1 MTITAVRKIKII
13 SGITDAKT
21 QINTNEL
28 LTCKNSVNVQNK
40 FMDTLSRF
48 REELDHYVLYPF
60 HSKRWKS
67 RLFSLVVE

>member
-28 LTCKNSVNVQNK
+28 LTGDL
-40 FMDTLSRF
+40 DTESPMLPRSPTGVCVI
-48 REELDHYVLYPF
+48 EWLDGFLEV
-60 HSKRWKS
+60 K
-67 RLFSLVVE
+67 VGE